1 MSALPPERI
10 LRILRVDDSSPW
22 RCMILP
28 EDTDISATSNMPA
41 LIRAKDWSKTTLG
54 DADRWP
60 PSLTLVVN
68 LVLAS
73 GFPMAVRWG
82 PDFVLIYNDGYRPI
96 LGDKH
101 PQALGLPFR
110 EVWPE
115 VQSVLAP
122 LHESILSGERSAFFA
137 EDLLLKIQRHGSLWE
152 NAHFTIS
159 YSPIPDTSA
168 PTGVGGVLIT
178 AIETTN
184 RVLMEEALR
193 KSQEIYRSAMH
204 LGRIG
209 SWEVDFVKGIRTW
222 TREGMALFGI
232 NLPDGLGQ
240 VGGQSDEFY
249 QAMHPE
255 DRHLLGEYHAIASK
269 QDSFPAEYRILKP
282 DGQVCWLAGY
292 GRVLDRQPNGQA
304 HRVINVATDITE
316 RKAAET
322 HQRFLLQELSHRSKN
337 LLTLVQSIA
346 DQSFRKSKDQKDFQ
360 SRLSGRLS
368 GLAASN
374 ELLARGDWH
383 GSSLRTLVEFQLAP
397 FIDLSS
403 SQLEIQGPEVNL
415 TADASQAVGLALHE
429 LATNAVKHGALS
441 LPRGRVRISWTIDQ
455 ASRTDGLILD
465 WREREGPPVAA
476 PKQTGFGHVVIKS
489 MIEQAVRGSVELNFA
504 KEGLHW
510 SLRAPESVF
519 LR

>member
-1 MSALPPERI
+1 MALLI
-10 LRILRVDDSSPW
+10 DN
-22 RCMILP
+22 
-28 EDTDISATSNMPA
+28 DISAASSMSA
-41 LIRAKDWSKTTLG
+41 LIRAKDWSRTRLG

-82 PDFVLIYNDGYRPI
+82 PDFVMIYNDGYRPI

-101 PQALGLPFR
+101 PRALGLPFR

-115 VQSVLAP
+115 VQTELAP
-122 LHESILSGERSAFFA
+122 LHESILSGERSAFFE
-137 EDLLLKIQRHGSLWE
+137 EDFLLRIQRYGSRWE
-152 NAHFTIS
+152 EAHFTIS
-159 YSPIPDTSA
+159 YSPIPDASA
-168 PTGVGGVLIT
+168 PTGIGGVLIT
-178 AIETTN
+178 AVETTN
-184 RVLMEEALR
+184 RVLTEEALR
-193 KSQEIYRSAMH
+193 KSEERYRSAMH

-209 SWEVDFVKGIRTW
+209 SWEIDLVKGIRTW

-232 NLPDGLGQ
+232 DLPDGLGQ
-240 VGGQSDEFY
+240 IGGPSDEFY

-255 DRHLLGEYHAIASK
+255 DRHLLGEYHALASR
-269 QDSFPAEYRILKP
+269 QDSFPAEYRILKSG
-282 DGQVCWLAGY
+282 GQVCWLAGY
-292 GRVLDRQPNGQA
+292 GRVLDRQPNGKA

-316 RKAAET
+316 RKAAEA

-346 DQSFRKSKDQKDFQ
+346 DQSLRKSKNQKDFQ
-360 SRLSGRLS
+360 NRLSGRLG

-374 ELLARGDWH
+374 ALLARGDWR
-383 GSSLRTLVEFQLAP
+383 GSSLRELIEFQLAP
-397 FIDLSS
+397 FVDLSG
-403 SQLEIQGPEVNL
+403 SQLEMRGPEVTL
-415 TADASQAVGLALHE
+415 AADASQAIGLALHE

-441 LPRGRVRISWTIDQ
+441 SPRGQLSISWAVDQ
-455 ASRTDGLILD
+455 ASSAGGLKLD
-465 WREREGPPVAA
+465 WRERGGPSVTA
-476 PKQTGFGHVVIKS
+476 PKQTGFGHVVIKG

-510 SLRAPESVF
+510 SLQAPESVF

>member
-1 MSALPPERI
+1 MS
-10 LRILRVDDSSPW
+10 
-22 RCMILP
+22 
-28 EDTDISATSNMPA
+28 A
-41 LIRAKDWSKTTLG
+41 LIRAKDWSRTRLG
-54 DADRWP
+54 DAERWP

-82 PDFVLIYNDGYRPI
+82 PDFIMIYNDGYRPI

-101 PQALGLPFR
+101 PRALGLPFR

-115 VQSVLAP
+115 VQTELAP
-122 LHESILSGERSAFFA
+122 LHESILSGERSAFFE
-137 EDLLLKIQRHGSLWE
+137 EDFLLRIQRYGSRWE
-152 NAHFTIS
+152 EAHFTIS
-159 YSPIPDTSA
+159 YSPIPDVSA

-178 AIETTN
+178 AVETTN
-184 RVLMEEALR
+184 RVLTEEALR
-193 KSQEIYRSAMH
+193 KSEERYRSAMH

-209 SWEVDFVKGIRTW
+209 SWEIDFVNGIRTW

-240 VGGQSDEFY
+240 IGGPSDEFH

-255 DRHLLGEYHAIASK
+255 DRHLLREYHALADK
-269 QDSFPAEYRILKP
+269 QDSFPAEYRILKSG
-282 DGQVCWLAGY
+282 GQICWLAGY
-292 GRVLDRQPNGQA
+292 GRVLDRQPNGKA

-316 RKAAET
+316 RKAAEA

-346 DQSFRKSKDQKDFQ
+346 DQSFRKSKDQQDFQ
-360 SRLSGRLS
+360 SRLSGRLG

-374 ELLARGDWH
+374 ALLARGDWR
-383 GSSLRTLVEFQLAP
+383 GSSLRELIEFQLAP
-397 FIDLSS
+397 FVDMSG
-403 SQLEIQGPEVNL
+403 SQLEMRGPEVTL
-415 TADASQAVGLALHE
+415 AADASQAIGLALHE

-441 LPRGRVRISWTIDQ
+441 SPRGQLSISWAVDQ
-455 ASRTDGLILD
+455 ASSAGGLKLD
-465 WREREGPPVAA
+465 WRERGGPLVTA
-476 PKQTGFGHVVIKS
+476 PKQTGFGHVVIKG

-510 SLRAPESVF
+510 SLQAPGSVF

>member
-1 MSALPPERI
+1 MS
-10 LRILRVDDSSPW
+10 
-22 RCMILP
+22 
-28 EDTDISATSNMPA
+28 A
-41 LIRAKDWSKTTLG
+41 LIRAKDWSKTRLG
-54 DADRWP
+54 NADRWP

-82 PDFVLIYNDGYRPI
+82 PDFVMIYNDGYRPI

-101 PQALGLPFR
+101 PRALGLPFH

-115 VQSVLAP
+115 VQADLAP

-137 EDLLLKIQRHGSLWE
+137 EDLLLKIQRHGSRWE
-152 NAHFTIS
+152 DAYFTIS
-159 YSPIPDTSA
+159 YSPIPDVSA

-178 AIETTN
+178 ATETTN
-184 RVLMEEALR
+184 RVLTEKALR
-193 KSQEIYRSAMH
+193 KSEERYRSAMY

-209 SWEVDFVKGIRTW
+209 SWEVDFVKRIRTW

-232 NLPDGLGQ
+232 ELPDGLGR
-240 VGGQSDEFY
+240 VGGQSDEFR

-255 DRHLLGEYHAIASK
+255 DRHLLGNYHALSDK
-269 QDSFPAEYRILKP
+269 QDSFPAEYRILKA

-292 GRVLDRQPNGQA
+292 GRVLDRQPDGKA

-316 RKAAET
+316 RKAAEA

-360 SRLSGRLS
+360 SRLSGRLG

-374 ELLARGDWH
+374 ALLARGDWR
-383 GSSLRTLVEFQLAP
+383 GSSLRELIEFQLAP
-397 FIDLSS
+397 FVDLSS
-403 SQLEIQGPEVNL
+403 SQLEIGGPEVNL
-415 TADASQAVGLALHE
+415 TADASQAIGLALHE

-441 LPRGRVRISWTIDQ
+441 SASGRLYISWQVDQ
-455 ASRTDGLILD
+455 ASSAGALKLD
-465 WREREGPPVAA
+465 WRERRGPSVTT

-510 SLRAPESVF
+510 SLQAPESVF
-519 LR
+519 LRP

>member
-1 MSALPPERI
+1 MTLP
-10 LRILRVDDSSPW
+10 V
-22 RCMILP
+22 
-28 EDTDISATSNMPA
+28 DTDSAVDTGSAASTMAA

-54 DADRWP
+54 AADRWP

-82 PDFVLIYNDGYRPI
+82 SDFSMIYNDGYRPI

-101 PQALGLPFR
+101 PQALGLPFS

-115 VQSVLAP
+115 VQTVLAP
-122 LHESILSGERSAFFA
+122 LHQSILSGERSAFFA
-137 EDLLLKIQRHGSLWE
+137 EDLLLRIQRHGIQWE

-159 YSPIPDTSA
+159 YSPIPDASA

-178 AIETTN
+178 AVETTN
-184 RVLMEEALR
+184 RVSMEEALR
-193 KSQEIYRSAMH
+193 KSEETYRSAMH

-209 SWEVDFVKGIRTW
+209 SWEVDFVKGVRTW

-240 VGGQSDEFY
+240 VGGPSDEFY

-255 DRHLLGEYHAIASK
+255 DRYLLGEYHALASK
-269 QDSFPAEYRILKP
+269 QDSFAAEYRIVKS

-292 GRVLDRQPNGQA
+292 GRVLDRQPNGNA

-316 RKAAET
+316 RKVAET

-346 DQSFRKSKDQKDFQ
+346 DQSFRKSKNPGDFQ
-360 SRLSGRLS
+360 NLLSGRLG

-374 ELLARGDWH
+374 SLLARGDWR
-383 GSSLRTLVEFQLAP
+383 GSSLRELIEFQLAP
-397 FIDLSS
+397 FVDLPS
-403 SQLEIQGPEVNL
+403 SQLEMRGPEINL
-415 TADASQAVGLALHE
+415 VADASQAIGLALHE
-429 LATNAVKHGALS
+429 LATNAVKYGALS
-441 LPRGRVRISWTIDQ
+441 SSLGRVCISWTVDQ
-455 ASRTDGLILD
+455 TSGACGLTLD
-465 WREREGPPVAA
+465 WRESEGPPVNA
-476 PKQTGFGHVVIKS
+476 PKQTGFGHVVIKR
-489 MIEQAVRGSVELNFA
+489 MIEQSVRGRVELDFA
-504 KEGLHW
+504 REGLHW
-510 SLRAPESVF
+510 TLQAPGNVF

>member
-1 MSALPPERI
+1 VALLI
-10 LRILRVDDSSPW
+10 
-22 RCMILP
+22 
-28 EDTDISATSNMPA
+28 DTDISATSNMSA
-41 LIRAKDWSKTTLG
+41 LIRAKDWSRTRLG
-54 DADRWP
+54 DADHWP

-82 PDFVLIYNDGYRPI
+82 PDFVMIYNDGYRPI

-101 PQALGLPFR
+101 PRALGLPFR

-115 VQSVLAP
+115 VQTQLAP

-137 EDLLLKIQRHGSLWE
+137 QDLLLRIQRHGSRWE
-152 NAHFTIS
+152 DTYFTIS
-159 YSPIPDTSA
+159 YSPIPDDTA

-178 AIETTN
+178 AVETTN
-184 RVLMEEALR
+184 RVLTEDALR
-193 KSQEIYRSAMH
+193 KSEERYRSAMH

-209 SWEVDFVKGIRTW
+209 SWEIDFAKGIRTW

-232 NLPDGLGQ
+232 DLPDGLGQ
-240 VGGQSDEFY
+240 LGGSSDEFY

-255 DRHLLGEYHAIASK
+255 DRHLLAEYHALASK

-282 DGQVCWLAGY
+282 GGQVCWLAGY
-292 GRVLDRQPNGQA
+292 GRVLDRQPDGKA
-304 HRVINVATDITE
+304 RRVINVATDITE
-316 RKAAET
+316 RKTAEA

-360 SRLSGRLS
+360 SRLSGRLG

-374 ELLARGDWH
+374 ALLALGDWR
-383 GSSLRTLVEFQLAP
+383 GSSLRELIEFQLAP
-397 FIDLSS
+397 FVDLSG
-403 SQLEIQGPEVNL
+403 SQLELRGPEVTL
-415 TADASQAVGLALHE
+415 AADASQAIGLALHE
-429 LATNAVKHGALS
+429 LATNAVKYGALS
-441 LPRGRVRISWTIDQ
+441 SSHGRLSISWAVDP
-455 ASRTDGLILD
+455 APSAGGLKLD
-465 WREREGPPVAA
+465 WRERGGPLVTP

-489 MIEQAVRGSVELNFA
+489 MIEQAVRGSVELDFA
-504 KEGLHW
+504 REGLHW
-510 SLRAPESVF
+510 SLQAPASIF